1 MKITRL
7 KKEQINR
14 ELLKD
19 FIKLNNSYSPFLGP
33 LDGIDQL
40 KKLLNM
46 SLYTL
51 AVIDQNVIKGFCV
64 VFKENS
70 EYESE
75 NYKYFNMKHKEF
87 LYIDR
92 IGISGDLRQKGIGT
106 SMYNYIFNNNKDN
119 VPVCAEVNSIPLN
132 EASIS
137 FHLRLG
143 FKDIHK
149 KRLNDEYELTYFE
162 KQK

>member
-1 MKITRL
+1 MKITKL
-7 KKEQINR
+7 KKEQINKK
-14 ELLKD
+14 LLKS

-33 LDGIDQL
+33 LDSIDQTE
-40 KKLLNM
+40 KLLNM

-51 AVIDQNVIKGFCV
+51 VLMDQDTIKGFCV

-70 EYESE
+70 DYESE
-75 NYKYFNMKHKEF
+75 NYKYFNKKHKKF

-92 IGISGDLRQKGIGT
+92 IGISGDLKQKGIGT
-106 SMYNYIFNNNKDN
+106 SMYNYIFNNNEN
-119 VPVCAEVNSIPLN
+119 HVPVCAEVNSIPLN

-137 FHLRLG
+137 FHLRLE

-149 KRLNDEYELTYFE
+149 KRLNDQCELTYFE
-162 KQK
+162 K

>member
-1 MKITRL
+1 MKITKL
-7 KKEQINR
+7 KKEQINKK
-14 ELLKD
+14 LLKS

-33 LDGIDQL
+33 LDSIDQTE
-40 KKLLNM
+40 KLLNM

-51 AVIDQNVIKGFCV
+51 VLMDQDTIKGFCV

-70 EYESE
+70 DYGSE
-75 NYKYFNMKHKEF
+75 NYKYFNKKHKEF

-92 IGISGDLRQKGIGT
+92 IGISGDLKQKGIGT
-106 SMYNYIFNNNKDN
+106 SMYNYIFNNNEN
-119 VPVCAEVNSIPLN
+119 HVPVCAEVNSIPLN

-137 FHLRLG
+137 FHLGLG

-162 KQK
+162 K

>member
-1 MKITRL
+1 MKITKL
-7 KKEQINR
+7 KKEQINKK
-14 ELLKD
+14 LLKS
-19 FIKLNNSYSPFLGP
+19 FIKLNNSYSPFLAP
-33 LDGIDQL
+33 LDSIDQTE
-40 KKLLNM
+40 KLLNM

-51 AVIDQNVIKGFCV
+51 VLMDQDTIKGFCV

-70 EYESE
+70 DYGSE
-75 NYKYFNMKHKEF
+75 NYKYFNKKHKEF

-92 IGISGDLRQKGIGT
+92 IGISGDLKQKGIGT
-106 SMYNYIFNNNKDN
+106 SMYNYIFNNNEN
-119 VPVCAEVNSIPLN
+119 HVPVCAEVNSIPLN

-137 FHLRLG
+137 FHLGLG

-162 KQK
+162 K

>member
-1 MKITRL
+1 MKITKL
-7 KKEQINR
+7 KKEQINKK
-14 ELLKD
+14 LLKS

-33 LDGIDQL
+33 LDSIDQT
-40 KKLLNM
+40 KNLLNM

-51 AVIDQNVIKGFCV
+51 VVMDQDIVKGFCV

-70 EYESE
+70 DYGSE
-75 NYKYFNMKHKEF
+75 NYKYFNKKHKEF

-92 IGISGDLRQKGIGT
+92 IGISGDLKQKGIGT
-106 SMYNYIFNNNKDN
+106 SMYNYIFNNNEN
-119 VPVCAEVNSIPLN
+119 HVPVCAEVNSIPLN

-137 FHLRLG
+137 FHIRLG

-162 KQK
+162 KQ

>member
-1 MKITRL
+1 MKITKL
-7 KKEQINR
+7 KKEQINKK
-14 ELLKD
+14 LLKS

-33 LDGIDQL
+33 LDSIDQTE
-40 KKLLNM
+40 KLLNM

-51 AVIDQNVIKGFCV
+51 VLLDQDTIKGFCV

-70 EYESE
+70 DYGSE
-75 NYKYFNMKHKEF
+75 NYKYFNKKHKEF

-92 IGISGDLRQKGIGT
+92 IGISGDLKQKGIGT
-106 SMYNYIFNNNKDN
+106 SMYNYIFNNNEN
-119 VPVCAEVNSIPLN
+119 HVPVCAEVNSIPLN

-137 FHLRLG
+137 FHLGLG

-162 KQK
+162 K

>member
-1 MKITRL
+1 MKITKL
-7 KKEQINR
+7 KKEHINK
-14 ELLKD
+14 ELLKG
-19 FIKLNNSYSPFLGP
+19 FVKLNNSYSPFLGP
-33 LDGIDQL
+33 LDGIGQL

-51 AVIDQNVIKGFCV
+51 VIMDQKIIKGFCV
-64 VFKENS
+64 IFKENS
-70 EYESE
+70 DYESK
-75 NYKYFNMKHKEF
+75 NYKYFNEKHGKF

-92 IGISGDLRQKGIGT
+92 IGISEDLKQKGLGT
-106 SMYNYIFNNNKDN
+106 LMYKHIFNNNSNN

-143 FKDIHK
+143 FKEVHK
-149 KRLNDEYELTYFE
+149 KRLHDEYELTYFE
-162 KQK
+162 K